1 MIDVQSAVKSMKGKL
16 PLLINHTFF
25 YSPCSLEKR
34 RQVTYRRKNNGSM
47 SPMQQVIATDSQS
60 IIENVND
67 SDFSDRAMS
76 AAKRVKGSSS
86 RIMTSRLGNST
97 NVAQDSTDLLK
108 ANI

>member
-1 MIDVQSAVKSMKGKL
+1 M
-16 PLLINHTFF
+16 
-25 YSPCSLEKR
+25 
-34 RQVTYRRKNNGSM
+34 TYRRKNNGSM

-76 AAKRVKGSSS
+76 ATKRVKGSSS